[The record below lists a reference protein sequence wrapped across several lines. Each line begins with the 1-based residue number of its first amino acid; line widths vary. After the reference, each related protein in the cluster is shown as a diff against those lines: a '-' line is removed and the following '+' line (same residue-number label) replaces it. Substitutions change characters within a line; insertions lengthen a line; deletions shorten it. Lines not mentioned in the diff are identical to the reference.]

1 MYLGGLQSNAYADIC
16 CSKDIIKYT
25 KPGESKNNDTDPFDG
40 ISDEDIKT
48 YSDLYDE
55 APPENDDD
63 AVRIAGKIREWIE
76 KDRPNMQKTKKRSM
90 FGLRRIMNKKD
101 FLTFDEISVKET
113 SALISLAHSL
123 KCLEKNVY
131 KLARS

>member
-1 MYLGGLQSNAYADIC
+1 MPQNVETSAQ
-16 CSKDIIKYT
+16 KTKP

-63 AVRIAGKIREWIE
+63 AVLYHRHFLVVLRSYGSE
-76 KDRPNMQKTKKRSM
+76 KDFRS
-90 FGLRRIMNKKD
+90 
-101 FLTFDEISVKET
+101 
-113 SALISLAHSL
+113 
-123 KCLEKNVY
+123 
-131 KLARS
+131 

>member
-1 MYLGGLQSNAYADIC
+1 MEIPKTPETPETRLETPETPETPERPETPETKNVETSAQ
-16 CSKDIIKYT
+16 KTKP

-90 FGLRRIMNKKD
+90 FGLRRK
-101 FLTFDEISVKET
+101 
-113 SALISLAHSL
+113 
-123 KCLEKNVY
+123 
-131 KLARS
+131 